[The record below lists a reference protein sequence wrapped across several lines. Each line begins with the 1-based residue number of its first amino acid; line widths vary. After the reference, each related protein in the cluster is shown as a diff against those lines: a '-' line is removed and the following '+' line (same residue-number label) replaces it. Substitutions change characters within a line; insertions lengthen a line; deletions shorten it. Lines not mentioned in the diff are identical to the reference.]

1 MITSRWVKKIVTFM
15 CSQRE
20 NKFRSIISVLYKDY
34 YYVRRQVSFTFV
46 YDTIL
51 ENKLISTKI
60 SITNRFDVSDVCI
73 SIAIKYLYISQSPC
87 V

>member
-1 MITSRWVKKIVTFM
+1 M

-20 NKFRSIISVLYKDY
+20 NKFRSIISVLYKDF